1 MENPKPARAAS
12 ASDPARARSKRASG
26 AALWVSNLIMLAL
39 GIVIGFTGHWLLTA
53 AMPSTPASPL
63 DALVKNTRHFKGNA
77 NAPVTIIEISD
88 FQ

>member
-1 MENPKPARAAS
+1 MENQKPARGASSSVAA
-12 ASDPARARSKRASG
+12 RTRSKRARNVS
-26 AALWVSNLIMLAL
+26 LWVSNLIMLAL
-39 GIVIGFTGHWLLTA
+39 GIVIGFTGHWLWTS

-63 DALVKNTRHFKGNA
+63 DALVKNTRHFKGSA

>member
-1 MENPKPARAAS
+1 MENPKPV
-12 ASDPARARSKRASG
+12 RARSKRASG

-53 AMPSTPASPL
+53 AMPSAPASPL